1 MRLNVQAIYE
11 VDSRELHLGEESVP
25 VPDYIAETV
34 DPDTLDLRRLARWA
48 KSVGLIAATAH
59 VAVCP

>member
-1 MRLNVQAIYE
+1 MPLNVQAIYE

-34 DPDTLDLRRLARWA
+34 DLRRLARWA
-48 KSVGLIAATAH
+48 KSLGLIAATAH